1 MPHIRVVTDSACD
14 IPDTL
19 LRQFDITVVPHS
31 IEWAGLAFAE
41 KGEASGEQLARR
53 MRAEGGPSNWPAVEA
68 PSVEQFARVY
78 RSMRETCD
86 GVLSI
91 HTSARLSD
99 AFANASAARD
109 TFGPAG
115 HGGPFPVAVVDSL
128 SMSMGLGWL
137 ALSICNAEQSGLELP
152 KLASLANRLAGQ
164 THVAF
169 YAESI
174 TGFFKTGRVPRLQP
188 QADSLAPLKPLLHMD
203 EGHVVVYERTRT
215 RPKARDSL
223 YNFVEDFPKIGEIAV
238 IHTGALVDVE
248 HLLTRIGAIYPR
260 ERILIIQSGP
270 AVTAWL
276 GPDALGVAVTEGE
289 E

>member
-1 MPHIRVVTDSACD
+1 MPYIRVVTDSACD
-14 IPDTL
+14 IPDAL
-19 LRQFDITVVPHS
+19 LRQFDVTVVPHS
-31 IEWAGLAFAE
+31 IEW
-41 KGEASGEQLARR
+41 KGEAFAQKGEAGGEQLARR
-53 MRAEGGPSNWPAVEA
+53 MRLEERPSQWPTVEA
-68 PSVEQFARVY
+68 PSVEQFTQVY

-91 HTSARLSD
+91 HTSARISD

-109 TFGPAG
+109 TFGPSG

-128 SMSMGLGWL
+128 SLSMGLGWL
-137 ALSICNAEQSGLELP
+137 ALSMCNATQSGMELS
-152 KLASLANRLAGQ
+152 KLLSMANRLAGQ

-174 TGFFKTGRVPRLQP
+174 AGLLGTGRVPRLQS
-188 QADSLAPLKPLLHMD
+188 QAEGLAPLKPLMHMD
-203 EGHVVVYERTRT
+203 EGQVVVYERTRT

-238 IHTGALVDVE
+238 VHSGALTDVE
-248 HLLTRIGAIYPR
+248 HLLTRVGAIYPR
-260 ERILIIQSGP
+260 ERTMVIQAGP

-276 GPDALGVAVTEGE
+276 GPDALGVAVMEGE